1 MKVNRVRASF
11 LLLASIL
18 LGGASVEKSS
28 DTIVEEKATPPI
40 KLSKKGEWV
49 LEVNRF
55 GGLSPRIHHFILS
68 SDAQFT
74 VLSSSPVTK
83 SNVSGPVFRKI
94 AQMVPAIFDVK
105 ISTDAFSLNC
115 MDCIKTTMRVWQ
127 LRSDGKT
134 ALLEQKWDDGTV
146 GKVPGE
152 IIKLYNE
159 AVNLQKVRE

>member
-1 MKVNRVRASF
+1 MKINRVRASF
-11 LLLASIL
+11 FLLASIL

-28 DTIVEEKATPPI
+28 DTIVKEQVS
-40 KLSKKGEWV
+40 LLKKGGWV
-49 LEVNRF
+49 LEVHRF
-55 GGLSPRIHHFILS
+55 GGLSPRLHHFILS

-83 SNVSGPVFRKI
+83 RNVSGPSFRKI
-94 AQMVPAIFDVK
+94 AQMLPTIFDVK

-115 MDCIKTTMRVWQ
+115 MDCIETTLRAWQ
-127 LRSDGKT
+127 LRADGKI
-134 ALLEQKWDDGTV
+134 ALLEQKWNDGGI

-159 AVNLQKVRE
+159 AVKLR